1 MAEQLLDVN
10 QILEIANADFIEF
23 QKNLIDQMRETK
35 EQREQTGE
43 RKIEV
48 SYDSLSKEEKE
59 QVDLLKNQAESFKD
73 VLEYSTIYLSSCER
87 QLGIVKDIYNFN
99 PLFQQPKEFVA
110 LIDILN
116 LPDPGNDG
124 YQVLKDTGRVF
135 GKSYPVSVSK
145 FNDLDRRIDDAK
157 KINLIN
163 FNGVGYKRD
172 TKSVV
177 DEIRKI
183 LGKEEDF
190 TEFFTINKEFI
201 KYIKEEC
208 EAGIEDSEA
217 AIDRFED
224 MVAKR
229 IINELDASYYET
241 ISFQEELRKKCEK
254 VEELARTYN
263 EDPESR
269 ENINNLAAA
278 LRDLGIISPR
288 IYKFLTHEKKEQT
301 IIESEDNIAISHEEN
316 VAIPEKINELEFDY
330 YKNPN
335 IHAVICFLG
344 EPGDDLWE
352 DINNELEFQA
362 KKATLDELTKLFKGY
377 IFDEN
382 FYVDLGKN
390 PEKSKAD
397 KVVNALLDPP
407 YNFNYRRFGT
417 KHDSYRIHAIHRYS
431 KVLKELKFG
440 DGNIIFFGSA
450 GPVFEDEK
458 GPAYQRVG
466 KRTIDALSPIDKE
479 SILEPGFDYIEHITR
494 GYVPYS
500 LLSLQDKKRVLE
512 GKFFSK
518 DGKTGKDRSIGK
530 INYFLFDCLD
540 FVSKQNV
547 ADYLNNYF
555 SAQSKYMFSLMDE
568 NEKIKNKSV

>member
-1 MAEQLLDVN
+1 MAEQVLDVN

-23 QKNLIDQMRETK
+23 QKNLIEQMKETK
-35 EQREQTGE
+35 EQREQTGKS
-43 RKIEV
+43 KIEV
-48 SYDSLSKEEKE
+48 SYDSLSKEEKA
-59 QVDLLKNQAESFKD
+59 QVDLLREQAESFKN
-73 VLEYSTIYLSSCER
+73 VLAYSTIYLSSCER

-99 PLFQQPKEFVA
+99 PIFQQPEEFVA

-135 GKSYPVSVSK
+135 GKSYPISVSK
-145 FNDLDRRIDDAK
+145 FNELDKKIDEVK
-157 KINLIN
+157 TINLIN
-163 FNGVGYKRD
+163 FNGMGYKKN
-172 TKSVV
+172 TESVV
-177 DEIRKI
+177 DEIRRT
-183 LGKEEDF
+183 LGKEENL
-190 TEFFTINKEFI
+190 TEFFSKNMEFI
-201 KYIKEEC
+201 KYVKEQC
-208 EAGIEDSEA
+208 EEGVKDSEA
-217 AIDRFED
+217 AVDRFED

-241 ISFQEELRKKCEK
+241 INFQDELRKKCEK
-254 VEELARTYN
+254 VEELARAYN

-288 IYKFLTHEKKEQT
+288 IYKFLTHEKVEKQL
-301 IIESEDNIAISHEEN
+301 IEPEEDNIISHEED
-316 VAIPEKINELEFDY
+316 VTIPEKIDELESDY
-330 YKNPN
+330 YKKPN
-335 IHAVICFLG
+335 THAVIGFLG

-397 KVVNALLDPP
+397 KIVNALLDPP

-466 KRTIDALSPIDKE
+466 KRAIDALSRIDKE

-512 GKFFSK
+512 GKFSSK